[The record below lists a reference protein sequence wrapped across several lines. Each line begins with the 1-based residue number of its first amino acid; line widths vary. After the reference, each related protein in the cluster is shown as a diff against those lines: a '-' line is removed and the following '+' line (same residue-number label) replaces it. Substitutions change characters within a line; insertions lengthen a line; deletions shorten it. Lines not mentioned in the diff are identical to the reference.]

1 MGFENSEQLR
11 ELFLSAGMGFCLGA
25 YYDVFRIIRR
35 WLRPSAWRV
44 FFQDC
49 LYAVTAALFTF
60 LFTIALNGGE
70 LRTYVL
76 FGLSL
81 GFFAYRRTVGRMAVK
96 VTETVLRG
104 CEKVGGIVHKT
115 LSMWFHNVSEKA
127 KGAFLSIFPAKRQK
141 KFQKG
146 LETQRETVV

>member
-25 YYDVFRIIRR
+25 YYDVFRIVRR
-35 WLRPSAWRV
+35 WLRPSVWHV

-76 FGLSL
+76 AGLFL
-81 GFFAYRRTVGRMAVK
+81 GFFAYRHTVGRMAVK
-96 VTETVLRG
+96 VTETVLRA
-104 CEKVGGIVHKT
+104 CEKVGDRVRKT
-115 LSMWFHNVSEKA
+115 LSSRCRSLGEKA
-127 KGAFLSIFPAKRQK
+127 KNAFLSIFPAKKRK
-141 KFQKG
+141 
-146 LETQRETVV
+146 